1 MPKTAPHYLLLTET
15 DYAAQRRED
24 GGRWRFVLEPM
35 NPAAES
41 DHGGIGRIEVS
52 ERESDVWGERLDLL
66 ALVRGLEALDRPS
79 KLTLI
84 TSSALIGKQLRRGFE
99 AWIENDWRW
108 ERFGQ
113 LKPIKD
119 ADLWKRIVA
128 ATKIHSLECRLWQF
142 SKRPP
147 LPDLDRIEAARPWSR
162 QDLPH
167 DRFGKRDAH
176 YGPTEFENGNQ
187 MTSVNHST
195 VPQQAQQPF
204 DGPHFVPTRTGWTR
218 VTEIDPDRNEAVQFP
233 LAFGETA

>member
-1 MPKTAPHYLLLTET
+1 MPTNAPHYLLLTET
-15 DYAAQRRED
+15 DYDPQHPED

-35 NPAAES
+35 NQTAAS

-52 ERESDVWGERLDLL
+52 EREADVWGERLDLL
-66 ALVRGLEALDRPS
+66 ALVRGLESLDQPS

-84 TSSALIGKQLRRGFE
+84 TSSALIGKQLRRGFD

-128 ATKIHSLECRLWQF
+128 ATEIHSVECRLWQF
-142 SKRPP
+142 SNRHTST
-147 LPDLDRIEAARPWSR
+147 DWDRIEQAQPWSR
-162 QDLPH
+162 HDGPH
-167 DRFGKRDAH
+167 DRLGKTAGS
-176 YGPTEFENGNQ
+176 YGPAEFEDAGQ
-187 MTSVNHST
+187 TSAANHSSAT
-195 VPQQAQQPF
+195 QQPF

-218 VTEIDPDRNEAVQFP
+218 VTEIDPDRNQAVQFP